1 MTPLF
6 LVGEQHPLED
16 LWPQPLDMS
25 RFLQWQMTPVLLH
38 SLHTTNKLDRHCFQM
53 LLQWFVQVLYRCF
66 ILTTV
71 NINFSGPAEGGK
83 DSCQGDSG
91 GPLVTKGAGVDTGY
105 SLIGIVSWGY
115 GCAAPNL
122 YGVYA
127 EFSQF
132 LPWVA
137 EKFNLTAPGATTG
150 EEPVFLSSS
159 SSISAASPTS
169 AASQTGS
176 TAGTTS
182 AGLIKMV

>member
-1 MTPLF
+1 MATTLRYVKVP
-6 LVGEQHPLED
+6 
-16 LWPQPLDMS
+16 
-25 RFLQWQMTPVLLH
+25 PVADDTCFAAFTAYNQQTGQTLLPDAP
-38 SLHTTNKLDRHCFQM
+38 TMVCAGT
-53 LLQWFVQVLYRCF
+53 YRCF

-137 EKFNLTAPGATTG
+137 EKFNLTTPGATTG

-159 SSISAASPTS
+159 SSTSAASPTS
-169 AASQTGS
+169 TASPTGS
-176 TAGTTS
+176 TSGITS
-182 AGLIKMV
+182 AGLIKMA